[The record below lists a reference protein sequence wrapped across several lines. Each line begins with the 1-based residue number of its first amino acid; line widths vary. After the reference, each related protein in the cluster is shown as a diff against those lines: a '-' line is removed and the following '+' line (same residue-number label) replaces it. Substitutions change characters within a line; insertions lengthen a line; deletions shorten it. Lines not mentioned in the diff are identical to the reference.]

1 MEIFYKLRK
10 EIYYIMNSIYNL
22 SNSIKEDLS
31 EFEESISLSE
41 ADYNKIKMQA
51 IQEEYSYLNEGIA
64 SKLLNSI
71 KGFFTKMSLW
81 IKNRYRDLKNFS
93 NKTLVKM
100 KKVFGLISKFALENE
115 DRIIEGAKTGEAVV
129 TIRNW
134 YPELLDIDKLEKE
147 LDSLKFSD
155 EFESIMNDTQKFVDD
170 HFKSN
175 DLVEVKITQKMAKIA
190 IKNAINSDKVDSLI
204 KKYVKEAE
212 EALRKTEEASKE
224 GLKNTKDEQKVIESK
239 EQVDESKKDILK
251 TSKKCSILINLI
263 NKAVI
268 DSHKINVACA
278 SMYTGNNN

>member
-1 MEIFYKLRK
+1 
-10 EIYYIMNSIYNL
+10 
-22 SNSIKEDLS
+22 
-31 EFEESISLSE
+31 
-41 ADYNKIKMQA
+41 
-51 IQEEYSYLNEGIA
+51 
-64 SKLLNSI
+64 
-71 KGFFTKMSLW
+71 MSLW